1 MSLEPAV
8 LPIRLDSYQN
18 LQLLRYTLEVE
29 ALDRGKNVQK
39 RISVI
44 FPIQPP
50 AATQQQP
57 LPNTTLCPR
66 KARNIVRLP
75 PIRHLSLLPP
85 APKVPRFRSLAPVA
99 ASELRVEPESASA
112 DTNDARR
119 IAEDLARSTAEVGF
133 ASPVLDGRTAAWAH
147 DQQQRLRKRAYPSLL
162 TAANAEA
169 PSTNG
174 AASDG
179 GGPLGSGDS
188 SASGSS
194 LPAPMQLHSTSTA
207 LSSLV
212 VLAHDSLRDHISDYA
227 DAHRWIDSF
236 FDKLESRATASNG
249 GPRPA
254 LSELMKTPGR
264 KRTVGANATNHAAAG
279 HSLAS
284 AKKDPLATLLFADAG
299 SARAHSP
306 HDKENSTFSAT
317 GSGTGTRTSPRKLL
331 SPLAAAATASSRTG
345 KPAAS
350 PIRLSPRPALAT
362 ASKEK
367 TKAQSAPV
375 PEPAPAQEPVVEV
388 ASVEPEQPTRPVAE
402 PPVQEEPEPT
412 TIVLDVVEK
421 EVKADLSI
429 IGEEEE
435 EDAAEVASS
444 FRASEAAT
452 SLVMETQLS
461 QPIANTSAQL
471 PPRSVLSPPR
481 NVSNASSVAP
491 EADAEEDH
499 TVPLNDAPSTL
510 RSADLSSSLS
520 ASTTRTPGSSTSRFT
535 LGTYSAGKLGGLGIG
550 SSPPPAGTAPA
561 TAGGRLANP
570 RISSGGPAPRQLN
583 FVGLPKKSLGH
594 GLGLGRGWNNQS
606 GSNVGDSQSS
616 TGTSNKSVTLS
627 DSAPATDVEVEQATT
642 VTASGS
648 TKRKSI
654 TGPDLANKTPKLAEP
669 ALTEQELKRK
679 RYEELNNRMQ
689 SLQARQSVLGGR
701 ASNVAGPFGAN
712 AIFGANKPFGGSSSS
727 LFQSTAP
734 LASAKTTVG
743 ATQST
748 AVPASAPAPEAP
760 QAANARRPS
769 VMERVRS
776 FESNTTG
783 AESMHPPSPSKIP
796 SALAA
801 NSHHVAR
808 PTSPPLSPRR
818 LASPGP
824 ASPRLMGRSATFAL
838 PLASFGSPRSAQS
851 TTASPR
857 VAALSRSPTAQASM
871 SISSMLESAPKAP
884 VAKLQSPSKSPVRP
898 DITATATRS
907 STPVGSPRAL
917 NLQVNRAEAKARE
930 QVDAESRAP
939 EMPVAEKV
947 VHEEEGEEEEEED
960 EPTMSIRA
968 VNASVDPATVAAAEA
983 KKRAEADAAAEAER
997 VRDDREAAARRAAEQ
1012 AARALEE
1019 QEAQRER
1026 EELLKKRLP
1035 SLPEPKAPTD
1045 DEASSSDEEREDQAT
1060 KVAPSAPPPKGMPGS
1075 FAAEDAADDMEQDD
1089 DDLTSMSVMSTATAS
1104 STLNL
1109 TQHQPFK
1116 PVVAHKATGVQKHA
1130 AKSSI
1135 ASSVSTTST
1144 LSRSVSNNALAT
1156 SISKK
1161 PKIEVNAVK
1170 RAAAAAK
1177 KEKEERERQAA
1188 LREEKRAALL
1198 KRKQEEERKAKVEG
1212 LEKKRKERE
1221 EAATKATK
1229 GSVIRGVKPKTD
1241 EEPAKKRKIEPDARS
1256 AQPSLAASQGRAG
1269 GMGPPPSALNKSAG
1283 ASSALNKSAGPSSAL
1298 SKSTGATAMIG
1309 HSFMSSK
1316 INLAGGGATAQPR
1329 PPAPNA
1335 SKPLGPTSGNAP
1347 PPRAAVEQQQRAP
1360 APAPEPEVYQELPD
1374 IDSEYSDSDDEVAQE
1389 QKQAALPG
1397 WAKSPNLVRALQR
1410 QQEINPDDIFGP
1422 IPKLSIGEMFRNANS
1437 TARLRLRTSSAR
1449 WEGTDDLTQADIA
1462 RYHRAMGFRS
1472 TSQQPG
1478 PSNSQQ

>member
-1 MSLEPAV
+1 MQTLIDGSTASLTSSNPARRRRTAV
-8 LPIRLDSYQN
+8 LGQ
-18 LQLLRYTLEVE
+18 
-29 ALDRGKNVQK
+29 
-39 RISVI
+39 
-44 FPIQPP
+44 FPF
-50 AATQQQP
+50 
-57 LPNTTLCPR
+57 L
-66 KARNIVRLP
+66 
-75 PIRHLSLLPP
+75 
-85 APKVPRFRSLAPVA
+85 
-99 ASELRVEPESASA
+99 
-112 DTNDARR
+112 
-119 IAEDLARSTAEVGF
+119 
-133 ASPVLDGRTAAWAH
+133 
-147 DQQQRLRKRAYPSLL
+147 LL
-162 TAANAEA
+162 THQ
-169 PSTNG
+169 PTRRPVR
-174 AASDG
+174 DV
-179 GGPLGSGDS
+179 
-188 SASGSS
+188 
-194 LPAPMQLHSTSTA
+194 QLT
-207 LSSLV
+207 
-212 VLAHDSLRDHISDYA
+212 RDCT
-227 DAHRWIDSF
+227 
-236 FDKLESRATASNG
+236 FD
-249 GPRPA
+249 RPA

-306 HDKENSTFSAT
+306 HDKENSTFSPT
-317 GSGTGTRTSPRKLL
+317 GTGTGSRTSPRKLL

-350 PIRLSPRPALAT
+350 PIRLSPRPAST
-362 ASKEK
+362 SKEK
-367 TKAQSAPV
+367 AKAKSAPV
-375 PEPAPAQEPVVEV
+375 PEIAPAQEPIIEEV
-388 ASVEPEQPTRPVAE
+388 ASVEPEQPARPVAE
-402 PPVQEEPEPT
+402 PPLHEQPEPT
-412 TIVLDVVEK
+412 AAVVDAVEE

-435 EDAAEVASS
+435 EDAAEGASS

-452 SLVMETQLS
+452 SLVTETQPS

-471 PPRSVLSPPR
+471 PPRSVLSPAR

-627 DSAPATDVEVEQATT
+627 DSAPAPDVEVEQATT

-648 TKRKSI
+648 TKRKSL

-783 AESMHPPSPSKIP
+783 TESMHPPSPSKIP

-818 LASPGP
+818 VASPGP
-824 ASPRLMGRSATFAL
+824 ASPRLMGRSATSAL
-838 PLASFGSPRSAQS
+838 PLANFGSPRSAQS

-884 VAKLQSPSKSPVRP
+884 VPKLQSPSKSPVRP
-898 DITATATRS
+898 DVTATATRP
-907 STPVGSPRAL
+907 STPVGSPPAL
-917 NLQVNRAEAKARE
+917 NLQVNRAEAKARQ
-930 QVDAESRAP
+930 QVDAESSAP
-939 EMPVAEKV
+939 KMPVAEKV

-968 VNASVDPATVAAAEA
+968 VNASVDPATVAADEA
-983 KKRAEADAAAEAER
+983 KKRAEADAAAAAAAAAAEAER
-997 VRDDREAAARRAAEQ
+997 VRNEREATARRAAEQ
-1012 AARALEE
+1012 AARVLEE

-1045 DEASSSDEEREDQAT
+1045 DEASSSDEEREGRTT
-1060 KVAPSAPPPKGMPGS
+1060 KVAQSAPPPMGMPGS
-1075 FAAEDAADDMEQDD
+1075 FAAEDAADEMEQDD
-1089 DDLTSMSVMSTATAS
+1089 DDFTSMSVMSTATAS

-1177 KEKEERERQAA
+1177 KVRKSSSASRGMQLWLLTSFARPSLQEKEERERQAA

-1229 GSVIRGVKPKTD
+1229 GSVVRGVKPKVRPSPLVTQNPVSLPFNLCVAAD
-1241 EEPAKKRKIEPDARS
+1241 RRRTGEE
-1256 AQPSLAASQGRAG
+1256 AQDRTGC
-1269 GMGPPPSALNKSAG
+1269 AL
-1283 ASSALNKSAGPSSAL
+1283 
-1298 SKSTGATAMIG
+1298 GATVARRISGSCGRYGPTALGTQQVDWRFLGAEQVGWPFFGAEQVDWRDG
-1309 HSFMSSK
+1309 HDWPQ
-1316 INLAGGGATAQPR
+1316 LHVEQDQPR
-1329 PPAPNA
+1329 RRR
-1335 SKPLGPTSGNAP
+1335 SY
-1347 PPRAAVEQQQRAP
+1347 RA
-1360 APAPEPEVYQELPD
+1360 
-1374 IDSEYSDSDDEVAQE
+1374 
-1389 QKQAALPG
+1389 
-1397 WAKSPNLVRALQR
+1397 
-1410 QQEINPDDIFGP
+1410 
-1422 IPKLSIGEMFRNANS
+1422 
-1437 TARLRLRTSSAR
+1437 TSSAR
-1449 WEGTDDLTQADIA
+1449 PECIKASRTEQW
-1462 RYHRAMGFRS
+1462 
-1472 TSQQPG
+1472 
-1478 PSNSQQ
+1478 

>member
-1 MSLEPAV
+1 M
-8 LPIRLDSYQN
+8 
-18 LQLLRYTLEVE
+18 
-29 ALDRGKNVQK
+29 
-39 RISVI
+39 
-44 FPIQPP
+44 
-50 AATQQQP
+50 
-57 LPNTTLCPR
+57 TTLR
-66 KARNIVRLP
+66 
-75 PIRHLSLLPP
+75 
-85 APKVPRFRSLAPVA
+85 
-99 ASELRVEPESASA
+99 
-112 DTNDARR
+112 
-119 IAEDLARSTAEVGF
+119 
-133 ASPVLDGRTAAWAH
+133 
-147 DQQQRLRKRAYPSLL
+147 
-162 TAANAEA
+162 
-169 PSTNG
+169 
-174 AASDG
+174 
-179 GGPLGSGDS
+179 GSGES

-194 LPAPMQLHSTSTA
+194 LPAPMQLHSTSHA

-212 VLAHDSLRDHISDYA
+212 VLAHDSLRDHVSDYA

-236 FDKLESRATASNG
+236 FDKLESRATSSNG
-249 GPRPA
+249 GPRSVTLLVVDPSTYALPLRGIQLTRDCTIDRPA

-264 KRTVGANATNHAAAG
+264 KRTVGANATNQAAAG

-284 AKKDPLATLLFADAG
+284 AKEDPLATLLFADAG
-299 SARAHSP
+299 SARSRSP
-306 HDKENSTFSAT
+306 HDKENSTFSPTGT
-317 GSGTGTRTSPRKLL
+317 GSGTRTSPRKLL
-331 SPLAAAATASSRTG
+331 SPLAAAATASSRMG

-350 PIRLSPRPALAT
+350 PIRLSPRPASASAAAT
-362 ASKEK
+362 KEK
-367 TKAQSAPV
+367 AKTKSVPV
-375 PEPAPAQEPVVEV
+375 PEPAPAQEPIVEA
-388 ASVEPEQPTRPVAE
+388 ASVEPEQPARPVAE
-402 PPVQEEPEPT
+402 PPVQEQPEPT
-412 TIVLDVVEK
+412 TAVLDATEE

-435 EDAAEVASS
+435 EDAAADASS
-444 FRASEAAT
+444 SRASEAAT
-452 SLVMETQLS
+452 SLVTETQLS
-461 QPIANTSAQL
+461 QFVANTSAQL
-471 PPRSVLSPPR
+471 PPRSILSSVR

-561 TAGGRLANP
+561 TAAGGRLANP

-606 GSNVGDSQSS
+606 ASNVGDSQAS
-616 TGTSNKSVTLS
+616 TSTSNKSITLS
-627 DSAPATDVEVEQATT
+627 DSTPATDVEIEQVTT

-648 TKRKSI
+648 TKRKSL

-669 ALTEQELKRK
+669 AFTEQELKRK

-712 AIFGANKPFGGSSSS
+712 AIFGANKPFSGSSAS
-727 LFQSTAP
+727 LFQSTVP
-734 LASAKTTVG
+734 LANPKATVG

-748 AVPASAPAPEAP
+748 AAPASAPAPEAP
-760 QAANARRPS
+760 QGTNARRPS

-783 AESMHPPSPSKIP
+783 TENMHPPSPSKIP
-796 SALAA
+796 AALAA

-824 ASPRLMGRSATFAL
+824 ASPRLMGRSATSAL
-838 PLASFGSPRSAQS
+838 PLANFGSPRSAQS
-851 TTASPR
+851 ATASPR
-857 VAALSRSPTAQASM
+857 LAAMTRSPTSQASV

-884 VAKLQSPSKSPVRP
+884 LAKLQSPSKSPVRP
-898 DITATATRS
+898 DVTTNATRS
-907 STPVGSPRAL
+907 STPIGSPPAL
-917 NLQVNRAEAKARE
+917 NLQVNLAESKARQ
-930 QVDAESRAP
+930 QVGAEPRAT
-939 EMPVAEKV
+939 EVPVAEKV
-947 VHEEEGEEEEEED
+947 VYEEEEEEEE

-968 VNASVDPATVAAAEA
+968 VNASVDPATVAAAET
-983 KKRAEADAAAEAER
+983 KKRAEADAAAAAAAEAER
-997 VRDDREAAARRAAEQ
+997 VRNEREASARRAAEQ

-1045 DEASSSDEEREDQAT
+1045 DEASSSDEERED
-1060 KVAPSAPPPKGMPGS
+1060 KVAKVVQNAAPPKSMPGS
-1075 FAAEDAADDMEQDD
+1075 FAAEDAADEMEQDD
-1089 DDLTSMSVMSTATAS
+1089 DDFTSMSVMSTATAS

-1177 KEKEERERQAA
+1177 KVCGPFSD
-1188 LREEKRAALL
+1188 RA
-1198 KRKQEEERKAKVEG
+1198 ECVCD
-1212 LEKKRKERE
+1212 
-1221 EAATKATK
+1221 T
-1229 GSVIRGVKPKTD
+1229 
-1241 EEPAKKRKIEPDARS
+1241 
-1256 AQPSLAASQGRAG
+1256 
-1269 GMGPPPSALNKSAG
+1269 
-1283 ASSALNKSAGPSSAL
+1283 
-1298 SKSTGATAMIG
+1298 
-1309 HSFMSSK
+1309 
-1316 INLAGGGATAQPR
+1316 
-1329 PPAPNA
+1329 
-1335 SKPLGPTSGNAP
+1335 
-1347 PPRAAVEQQQRAP
+1347 
-1360 APAPEPEVYQELPD
+1360 
-1374 IDSEYSDSDDEVAQE
+1374 
-1389 QKQAALPG
+1389 
-1397 WAKSPNLVRALQR
+1397 
-1410 QQEINPDDIFGP
+1410 
-1422 IPKLSIGEMFRNANS
+1422 
-1437 TARLRLRTSSAR
+1437 
-1449 WEGTDDLTQADIA
+1449 
-1462 RYHRAMGFRS
+1462 
-1472 TSQQPG
+1472 
-1478 PSNSQQ
+1478 

>member
-1 MSLEPAV
+1 MQTLIDGSTASLTSSNPARRRRTAV
-8 LPIRLDSYQN
+8 LGQ
-18 LQLLRYTLEVE
+18 
-29 ALDRGKNVQK
+29 
-39 RISVI
+39 
-44 FPIQPP
+44 FPF
-50 AATQQQP
+50 
-57 LPNTTLCPR
+57 L
-66 KARNIVRLP
+66 
-75 PIRHLSLLPP
+75 
-85 APKVPRFRSLAPVA
+85 
-99 ASELRVEPESASA
+99 
-112 DTNDARR
+112 
-119 IAEDLARSTAEVGF
+119 
-133 ASPVLDGRTAAWAH
+133 
-147 DQQQRLRKRAYPSLL
+147 LL
-162 TAANAEA
+162 THQ
-169 PSTNG
+169 PTRRPVQ
-174 AASDG
+174 DV
-179 GGPLGSGDS
+179 
-188 SASGSS
+188 
-194 LPAPMQLHSTSTA
+194 QLT
-207 LSSLV
+207 
-212 VLAHDSLRDHISDYA
+212 RDCT
-227 DAHRWIDSF
+227 ID
-236 FDKLESRATASNG
+236 
-249 GPRPA
+249 RPA

-412 TIVLDVVEK
+412 TIVLDVVEE

-452 SLVMETQLS
+452 SLVTETQLS

-1177 KEKEERERQAA
+1177 KVRKSSSASRGMRLWLLTSFARPSLQEKEERERQAA

-1229 GSVIRGVKPKTD
+1229 GSVIRGVKPKV
-1241 EEPAKKRKIEPDARS
+1241 R
-1256 AQPSLAASQGRAG
+1256 PSLLVIQNPASLPFNLCVAADRRRTGEEAQDRTGC
-1269 GMGPPPSALNKSAG
+1269 AL
-1283 ASSALNKSAGPSSAL
+1283 
-1298 SKSTGATAMIG
+1298 GATVARRVSGSCGRYGPTALGTQQVRRRLFGAEQVDWRDG
-1309 HSFMSSK
+1309 HDRPQ
-1316 INLAGGGATAQPR
+1316 LHVEQDQPR
-1329 PPAPNA
+1329 RRR
-1335 SKPLGPTSGNAP
+1335 SY
-1347 PPRAAVEQQQRAP
+1347 RA
-1360 APAPEPEVYQELPD
+1360 
-1374 IDSEYSDSDDEVAQE
+1374 
-1389 QKQAALPG
+1389 
-1397 WAKSPNLVRALQR
+1397 
-1410 QQEINPDDIFGP
+1410 
-1422 IPKLSIGEMFRNANS
+1422 
-1437 TARLRLRTSSAR
+1437 TSSAR
-1449 WEGTDDLTQADIA
+1449 PECIKASRPDEWQCSTPA
-1462 RYHRAMGFRS
+1462 RRSRATATSSRAGARTRGVSRVARHRFGVLGLGRRSRARAEAGGAARMGQVSEPGSRAAAAAGDQPGRHFWAHPEALDRRFVTFRS
-1472 TSQQPG
+1472 RLYFASSEQAADMLHLCRNVPQRE
-1478 PSNSQQ
+1478 